1 MEDMREARGREIAA
15 SAKLEQKGPFWVVP
29 SQSGDG
35 TYIVDYDSR
44 WPKCSCPDH
53 ETRQVRCKHLFAV
66 EYTLRREIRGTAN
79 DPTVTQ
85 TETLKITYAQN
96 WPAYNSA
103 QTYEKEYVAVPLR
116 DLCAAIDNPIQK
128 NGRPRHP
135 IADMTFAAVMKV
147 YATTSGRRVMV
158 DMRDFAAKG
167 YIDKAPH
174 YSSIFRAFEDP
185 MLTPILKAMIEESA
199 RPLRAVETDFA
210 VDSSGFSTRVYE
222 RWFDAKYGRERSISQ
237 YVKAHI
243 MVGVKTNIVTSVEV
257 TPSYINDYPLL
268 KPLLA
273 STAARFN
280 VAKLSADKG
289 YTGRSNVVAIEEA
302 GAVPLIPIRA
312 RMKRQG
318 PGAWER
324 AFDFFT
330 EHRDEFL
337 AQYHKRS
344 NVETTFHMI
353 KSKFGAFIR
362 SKSPVAQVNEVLCKV
377 LAHNL
382 CVLVQSFFEF
392 GIAAEFW
399 NTARPVLA
407 LEGPPFWEQGLPKR
421 TPWSGP
427 RKSGRGG
434 GPAVP

>member
-1 MEDMREARGREIAA
+1 MENAREVRGREIAA
-15 SAKLEQKGPFWVVP
+15 SAKLGRKGPFWVVP

-44 WPKCSCPDH
+44 RPKCSCPDH

-66 EYTLRREIRGTAN
+66 EYTLRRETKEN
-79 DPTVTQ
+79 DATTV

-96 WPAYNSA
+96 WPAYNAA
-103 QTYEKEYVAVPLR
+103 QTCEKEYVAALLR

-128 NGRPRHP
+128 NGRPRLP
-135 IADMTFAAVMKV
+135 VADLTFAAVMKV

-174 YSSIFRAFEDP
+174 YNCIFRAFEDP
-185 MLTPILKAMIEESA
+185 TLTPILKAMIEESA
-199 RPLRAVETDFA
+199 RPLRSIETEFA
-210 VDSSGFSTRVYE
+210 VDSTGFSSSVYQ

-237 YVKAHI
+237 YVKAHV
-243 MVGVKTNIVTSVEV
+243 MVGVKTNVITSVEV
-257 TPSYINDYPLL
+257 TPGYINDYPLL
-268 KPLLA
+268 KPLLK
-273 STAARFN
+273 STTARFN

-312 RMKRQG
+312 GMKRQG
-318 PGAWER
+318 PSAWER

-344 NVETTFHMI
+344 NVETTFAMI
-353 KSKFGAFIR
+353 KAKFGAFVR
-362 SKSPVAQVNEVLCKV
+362 SKNPVAQVNEVLCKV

-382 CVLVQSFFEF
+382 AVLVQAFFEF

-399 NTARPVLA
+399 NSGRLA
-407 LEGPPFWEQGLPKR
+407 LAQPDGPPSWAQNLPPR

-427 RKSGRGG
+427 RKTQRGP
-434 GPAVP
+434 GPYKTN